1 MACYYN
7 DVGGKCNMIVMLNC
21 IIAIIVISFCISVLI
36 GCNIYRVLKAK
47 FDDRV
52 GRLEERFHLSEEHHL
67 KFEEEFVK
75 HMNRYH

>member
-1 MACYYN
+1 
-7 DVGGKCNMIVMLNC
+7 MIVMLNC

-47 FDDRV
+47 FDDGI
-52 GRLEERFHLSEEHHL
+52 GRLEEKVHLLEERHFE
-67 KFEEEFVK
+67 FEEEFVK